1 MIMDKRKIYITP
13 NQYGL
18 LKESEWNFHFG
29 NLHNGKPYYSDNKYQ
44 MAGRETGHFG
54 SGTYFSTY
62 RGEFDNRSSVVD
74 KYSDGYGISNP
85 NFIEVADH
93 IYRVD
98 FDLYKNLY
106 RVRSKKQG
114 DVLYTMLADLNH
126 MFNRITVNGNFYP
139 NRAKYDNSDLYQRIK
154 ANADGLGL
162 KCPSYYELTRMA
174 QGLGKDENDVRSF
187 STVFMEW
194 NGYNGVNVSGV
205 DYYDNTKH
213 GSVIYDL
220 SKVNDDMEEVTP
232 KELYS
237 GYKDSSYDDTV
248 VQGYGINPRIEALKG
263 DYSEWCHKLNDMP
276 LPSALRLLKNYTSSG
291 NILSYF
297 NVSELNDDLI
307 KRYLRI
313 LFVKRPK
320 DRWSNPIDEEM
331 LKGRGDRYWAEL
343 IDKCGAYYW
352 VNYVSD
358 DKYHSMLIN
367 LLSAFSWNIPWDLS
381 IEEERKKKEEY
392 YNKLMCYM
400 QRDLTDYEKRYIRED
415 YFEEDD
421 EEGVQ

>member
-1 MIMDKRKIYITP
+1 MDRKVYITSK
-13 NQYGL
+13 QYGV

-29 NLHNGKPYYSDNKYQ
+29 KEHNGKPYISDNKYQ

-62 RGEFDNRSSVVD
+62 KGEFDNRSSVVD
-74 KYSDGYGISNP
+74 KYGDGYGVSNP

-106 RVRSKKQG
+106 RVRSKRQG

-139 NRAKYDNSDLYQRIK
+139 NRARYDNSDLYQRIK

-162 KCPSYYELTRMA
+162 RCPSYYELTRMA
-174 QGLGKDENDVRSF
+174 QRHEGVQSF
-187 STVFMEW
+187 STLFMEY

-237 GYKDSSYDDTV
+237 GYKDSSYDNTV
-248 VQGYGINPRIEALKG
+248 VQGYGGNPRIEALKG
-263 DYSEWCHKLNDMP
+263 EYIDWYNKLNDMS
-276 LPSALRLLKNYTSSG
+276 LSSALRLLKNYTSSG
-291 NILSYF
+291 EILGYF
-297 NVSELNDDLI
+297 IVSKLNEELI

-313 LFVKRPK
+313 LFVKKPRG
-320 DRWSNPIDEEM
+320 RWSNPIDDEIVNG
-331 LKGRGDRYWAEL
+331 KHDKYWAEL

-352 VNYVSD
+352 VNYVPD
-358 DKYHSMLIN
+358 NKYHSMLIN
-367 LLSAFSWNIPWDLS
+367 LLSAFSWNIPWS
-381 IEEERKKKEEY
+381 VGAEEERRMKEEY
-392 YNKLMCYM
+392 LNKLMSYM
-400 QRDLTDYEKRYIRED
+400 QRELTDYEKEYIKED
-415 YFEEDD
+415 YFDED
-421 EEGVQ
+421 EQQEN

>member
-1 MIMDKRKIYITP
+1 MDRKVYITSK
-13 NQYGL
+13 QYGV

-29 NLHNGKPYYSDNKYQ
+29 KEHNGKPYISDNKYQ

-54 SGTYFSTY
+54 SGTDFSTY
-62 RGEFDNRSSVVD
+62 KGEFDNRSSVVD
-74 KYSDGYGISNP
+74 KYGDGYGVSNP

-106 RVRSKKQG
+106 RVRSKRQG

-139 NRAKYDNSDLYQRIK
+139 NRARYDNSDLYQRIK

-162 KCPSYYELTRMA
+162 RCPSYYELTRMA
-174 QGLGKDENDVRSF
+174 QRHEGVQSF
-187 STVFMEW
+187 STLFMEY

-220 SKVNDDMEEVTP
+220 SKVNDEMEEVTP

-237 GYKDSSYDDTV
+237 GYKDSSYDNTV
-248 VQGYGINPRIEALKG
+248 VQGYGGNPRIEALKG
-263 DYSEWCHKLNDMP
+263 EYIDWYNKLNDMP
-276 LPSALRLLKNYTSSG
+276 LSSALRLLKNYTSSG
-291 NILSYF
+291 EILGYF
-297 NVSELNDDLI
+297 IVSKLNEELI

-313 LFVKRPK
+313 LFVKKPRG
-320 DRWSNPIDEEM
+320 RWSNPIDDEIVNG
-331 LKGRGDRYWAEL
+331 KHDKYWAEL

-352 VNYVSD
+352 VNYVPD
-358 DKYHSMLIN
+358 NKYHSMLIN
-367 LLSAFSWNIPWDLS
+367 LLSAFSWNIPWSVNAD
-381 IEEERKKKEEY
+381 EERRMKEEY
-392 YNKLMCYM
+392 LNKLMSYM
-400 QRDLTDYEKRYIRED
+400 QRELTDYEKEYIKED
-415 YFEEDD
+415 YFDED
-421 EEGVQ
+421 EQQEN

>member
-1 MIMDKRKIYITP
+1 MDRKVYITP
-13 NQYGL
+13 KQYGV

-29 NLHNGKPYYSDNKYQ
+29 KEHNGKPYISDNKYQ

-62 RGEFDNRSSVVD
+62 KGEFENRSSVVD
-74 KYSDGYGISNP
+74 KYGDGYGVSNP

-106 RVRSKKQG
+106 RVRSKRQG

-139 NRAKYDNSDLYQRIK
+139 NRARYDNSDLYQRIK

-162 KCPSYYELTRMA
+162 RCPSYYELTRMA
-174 QGLGKDENDVRSF
+174 QRHEGVQSF
-187 STVFMEW
+187 STLFMEY

-237 GYKDSSYDDTV
+237 GYKDSSYDNTV
-248 VQGYGINPRIEALKG
+248 VQGYGGNPRIEALKG
-263 DYSEWCHKLNDMP
+263 EYIDWYNKLNDMS
-276 LPSALRLLKNYTSSG
+276 LSSALRLLKNYTSSG
-291 NILSYF
+291 EILGYF
-297 NVSELNDDLI
+297 IVSKLNEELI

-313 LFVKRPK
+313 LFVKKPRG
-320 DRWSNPIDEEM
+320 RWSNPIDDEIVNG
-331 LKGRGDRYWAEL
+331 KHDKYWAEL

-358 DKYHSMLIN
+358 NKYHSMLIN
-367 LLSAFSWNIPWDLS
+367 LLSAFSWNIPWS
-381 IEEERKKKEEY
+381 VGAEEERRMKEEY
-392 YNKLMCYM
+392 LNKLMSYM
-400 QRDLTDYEKRYIRED
+400 QRELTDYEKEYIKED
-415 YFEEDD
+415 YFDED
-421 EEGVQ
+421 EQQEN

>member
-1 MIMDKRKIYITP
+1 MDRKVYITP
-13 NQYGL
+13 KQYGV

-29 NLHNGKPYYSDNKYQ
+29 KEHNGKPYISDNKYQ

-62 RGEFDNRSSVVD
+62 KGEFDNRSSVVD
-74 KYSDGYGISNP
+74 KYGDGYGVSNP

-106 RVRSKKQG
+106 RVRSKRQG

-139 NRAKYDNSDLYQRIK
+139 NRARYDNSDLYQRIK

-162 KCPSYYELTRMA
+162 RCPSYYELTRMA
-174 QGLGKDENDVRSF
+174 QRHEGVQSF
-187 STVFMEW
+187 STLFMEY

-237 GYKDSSYDDTV
+237 GYKDSSYDNTV
-248 VQGYGINPRIEALKG
+248 VQGYGGNPRIEALKG
-263 DYSEWCHKLNDMP
+263 EYIDWYNKLNDMS
-276 LPSALRLLKNYTSSG
+276 LSSALRLLKNYTSSG
-291 NILSYF
+291 EILGYF
-297 NVSELNDDLI
+297 IVSKLNEELI

-313 LFVKRPK
+313 LFVKKPRG
-320 DRWSNPIDEEM
+320 RWSNPIDDEIVNG
-331 LKGRGDRYWAEL
+331 KHDKYWAEL

-358 DKYHSMLIN
+358 NKYHSMLIN
-367 LLSAFSWNIPWDLS
+367 LLSAFSWNIPWSVNAD
-381 IEEERKKKEEY
+381 EERRMKEEY
-392 YNKLMCYM
+392 LNKLMSYM
-400 QRDLTDYEKRYIRED
+400 QRELTDYEKEYIKED
-415 YFEEDD
+415 YFDED
-421 EEGVQ
+421 EQQEN

>member
-1 MIMDKRKIYITP
+1 MDRKVYITSK
-13 NQYGL
+13 QYGV

-29 NLHNGKPYYSDNKYQ
+29 KEHNGKPYISDNKYQ

-62 RGEFDNRSSVVD
+62 KGEFDNRSSVVD
-74 KYSDGYGISNP
+74 KYGDGYGVSNP

-106 RVRSKKQG
+106 RVRSKRQG

-139 NRAKYDNSDLYQRIK
+139 NRARYDNSDLYQRIK

-162 KCPSYYELTRMA
+162 RCPSYYELTRMA
-174 QGLGKDENDVRSF
+174 QRHEGVQSF
-187 STVFMEW
+187 STLFMEY

-237 GYKDSSYDDTV
+237 GYKDSSYDNTV
-248 VQGYGINPRIEALKG
+248 VQGYGGNPRIEALKG
-263 DYSEWCHKLNDMP
+263 EYIDWYNKLNDMP
-276 LPSALRLLKNYTSSG
+276 LSSALRLLKNYTSSG
-291 NILSYF
+291 EILGYF
-297 NVSELNDDLI
+297 IVSKLNEELI

-313 LFVKRPK
+313 LFVKKPRG
-320 DRWSNPIDEEM
+320 RWSNPIDDEIVNG
-331 LKGRGDRYWAEL
+331 KHDKYWAEL

-352 VNYVSD
+352 VNYVPD
-358 DKYHSMLIN
+358 NKYHSMLIN
-367 LLSAFSWNIPWDLS
+367 LLSAFSWNIPWS
-381 IEEERKKKEEY
+381 VGAEEERRMKEEY
-392 YNKLMCYM
+392 LNKLMSYM
-400 QRDLTDYEKRYIRED
+400 QRELTDYEKEYIKED
-415 YFEEDD
+415 YFDED
-421 EEGVQ
+421 EQQEN

>member
-1 MIMDKRKIYITP
+1 MDRKVYITP
-13 NQYGL
+13 KQYGV

-29 NLHNGKPYYSDNKYQ
+29 KEHNGKPYISDNKYQ

-62 RGEFDNRSSVVD
+62 KGEFDNRSSVVD
-74 KYSDGYGISNP
+74 KYGDGYGVSNP

-106 RVRSKKQG
+106 RVRSKRQG

-139 NRAKYDNSDLYQRIK
+139 NRARYDNSDLYQRIK

-162 KCPSYYELTRMA
+162 RCPSYYELTRMA
-174 QGLGKDENDVRSF
+174 QRHEGVQSF
-187 STVFMEW
+187 STLFMEY

-237 GYKDSSYDDTV
+237 GYKDSSYDNTV
-248 VQGYGINPRIEALKG
+248 VQGYGGNPRIEALKG
-263 DYSEWCHKLNDMP
+263 EYIDWYNKLNDMS
-276 LPSALRLLKNYTSSG
+276 LSSALRLLKNYTSSG
-291 NILSYF
+291 EILGYF
-297 NVSELNDDLI
+297 IVSKLNEELI

-313 LFVKRPK
+313 LFVKKPRG
-320 DRWSNPIDEEM
+320 RWSNPIDDEIVNG
-331 LKGRGDRYWAEL
+331 KHDKYWAEL

-352 VNYVSD
+352 VNYVPD
-358 DKYHSMLIN
+358 NKYHSMLIN
-367 LLSAFSWNIPWDLS
+367 LLSAFSWNIPWS
-381 IEEERKKKEEY
+381 IDADEERRMKEDY
-392 YNKLMCYM
+392 YNKLMSYM
-400 QRDLTDYEKRYIRED
+400 QRDLTDYEKQYIRED
-415 YFEEDD
+415 YFEEND
-421 EEGVQ
+421 EQGEN

>member
-1 MIMDKRKIYITP
+1 MDRKVYITP
-13 NQYGL
+13 KQYGV

-29 NLHNGKPYYSDNKYQ
+29 NGHDGKPYKSDNKYQ

-62 RGEFDNRSSVVD
+62 KGEFDNRSSVVD
-74 KYSDGYGISNP
+74 KYGDGYGVSNP

-106 RVRSKKQG
+106 RVRSKRQG

-139 NRAKYDNSDLYQRIK
+139 NRARYDNSDLYQRIK

-162 KCPSYYELTRMA
+162 RCPSYYELTRMA
-174 QGLGKDENDVRSF
+174 QRHEGVQSF
-187 STVFMEW
+187 STLFMEY

-237 GYKDSSYDDTV
+237 GYKDSSYDNTV
-248 VQGYGINPRIEALKG
+248 VQGYGGNPRIEALKG
-263 DYSEWCHKLNDMP
+263 EYIDWYNKLNDMS
-276 LPSALRLLKNYTSSG
+276 LSSALRLLKNYTSSG
-291 NILSYF
+291 EILGYF
-297 NVSELNDDLI
+297 IVSKLNEELI

-313 LFVKRPK
+313 LFVKKPRG
-320 DRWSNPIDEEM
+320 RWSNPIDDEIVNG
-331 LKGRGDRYWAEL
+331 KHDKYWAEL

-352 VNYVSD
+352 VNYVPD
-358 DKYHSMLIN
+358 NKYHSMLIN
-367 LLSAFSWNIPWDLS
+367 LLSAFSWNIPWSVNAD
-381 IEEERKKKEEY
+381 EERRMKEEY
-392 YNKLMCYM
+392 LNKLMSYM
-400 QRDLTDYEKRYIRED
+400 QRELTDYEKEYIKED
-415 YFEEDD
+415 YFDED
-421 EEGVQ
+421 EQQEN

>member
-1 MIMDKRKIYITP
+1 MDRKVYITSK
-13 NQYGL
+13 QYGV

-29 NLHNGKPYYSDNKYQ
+29 KEHNGKPYISDNKYQ

-62 RGEFDNRSSVVD
+62 KGEFDNRSSVVD
-74 KYSDGYGISNP
+74 KYGDGYGVSNP

-106 RVRSKKQG
+106 RVRSKRQG

-139 NRAKYDNSDLYQRIK
+139 NRARYDNSDLYQRIK

-162 KCPSYYELTRMA
+162 RCPSYYELTRMA
-174 QGLGKDENDVRSF
+174 QRHEGVQSF
-187 STVFMEW
+187 STLFMEY

-237 GYKDSSYDDTV
+237 GYKDSSYDNTV
-248 VQGYGINPRIEALKG
+248 VQGYGGNPRIEALKG
-263 DYSEWCHKLNDMP
+263 EYIDWYNKLNDMS
-276 LPSALRLLKNYTSSG
+276 LSSALRLLKNYTSSG
-291 NILSYF
+291 EILSYF
-297 NVSELNDDLI
+297 IVSKLNEELI

-313 LFVKRPK
+313 LFVKKPRG
-320 DRWSNPIDEEM
+320 RWSNPIDDEIVNG
-331 LKGRGDRYWAEL
+331 KHDKYWAEL

-352 VNYVSD
+352 VNYVPD
-358 DKYHSMLIN
+358 NKYHSMLIN
-367 LLSAFSWNIPWDLS
+367 LLSAFSWNIPWGVNAD
-381 IEEERKKKEEY
+381 EERRMKEDY
-392 YNKLMCYM
+392 YNKLMSYM
-400 QRDLTDYEKRYIRED
+400 QRDLTDYEKEYIKED
-415 YFEEDD
+415 YFDED
-421 EEGVQ
+421 EQQEN

>member
-1 MIMDKRKIYITP
+1 MDKKIYITP
-13 NQYGL
+13 KQYGV

-29 NLHNGKPYYSDNKYQ
+29 NGHDGKPYKSDNKYQ

-62 RGEFDNRSSVVD
+62 KGEFDNRSSVVD
-74 KYSDGYGISNP
+74 KYGDGYGISNP

-106 RVRSKKQG
+106 RVRSKRQG

-139 NRAKYDNSDLYQRIK
+139 NRARYDNSDLYQRIK

-162 KCPSYYELTRMA
+162 RCPSYYELTRMA
-174 QGLGKDENDVRSF
+174 QRHEGIQSF
-187 STVFMEW
+187 STLFMEY
-194 NGYNGVNVSGV
+194 NGYNGVNVSGI

-237 GYKDSSYDDTV
+237 GYKDSSYDNTV
-248 VQGYGINPRIEALKG
+248 VQGYGGNPRIEALKG
-263 DYSEWCHKLNDMP
+263 EYIDWYNKLNDMS
-276 LPSALRLLKNYTSSG
+276 LSSALRLLKNYTSSG
-291 NILSYF
+291 EILSYF
-297 NVSELNDDLI
+297 IVSKLNEELI

-313 LFVKRPK
+313 LFVKKPRG
-320 DRWSNPIDEEM
+320 RWSNPIDDEIVNG
-331 LKGRGDRYWAEL
+331 KHDKYWAEL

-358 DKYHSMLIN
+358 NKYHSMLIN
-367 LLSAFSWNIPWDLS
+367 LLSAFSWNIPWSVDAD
-381 IEEERKKKEEY
+381 EERRMKEDY
-392 YNKLMCYM
+392 YNKLMSYM
-400 QRDLTDYEKRYIRED
+400 QRDLTDYEKQYIRED
-415 YFEEDD
+415 YFEEND
-421 EEGVQ
+421 EQGEN

>member
-1 MIMDKRKIYITP
+1 MDKKIYITP
-13 NQYGL
+13 KQYGV

-29 NLHNGKPYYSDNKYQ
+29 NGHDGKPYKSDNKYQ

-62 RGEFDNRSSVVD
+62 KGEFDNRSSVVD
-74 KYSDGYGISNP
+74 KYGDGYGVSNP

-106 RVRSKKQG
+106 RVRSKRQG

-139 NRAKYDNSDLYQRIK
+139 NRARYDNSDLYQRIK

-162 KCPSYYELTRMA
+162 RCPSYYELTRMA
-174 QGLGKDENDVRSF
+174 QRHEGVQSF
-187 STVFMEW
+187 STLFMEY

-237 GYKDSSYDDTV
+237 GYKDSSYDNTV
-248 VQGYGINPRIEALKG
+248 VQGYGGNPRIEALKG
-263 DYSEWCHKLNDMP
+263 EYIDWYNKLNDMS
-276 LPSALRLLKNYTSSG
+276 LSSALRLLKNYTSSG
-291 NILSYF
+291 EILGYF
-297 NVSELNDDLI
+297 IVSKLNEELI

-313 LFVKRPK
+313 LFVKKPRG
-320 DRWSNPIDEEM
+320 RWSNPIDDEIVNG
-331 LKGRGDRYWAEL
+331 KHDKYWAEL

-352 VNYVSD
+352 VNYVPD
-358 DKYHSMLIN
+358 NKYHSMLIN
-367 LLSAFSWNIPWDLS
+367 LLSAFSWNIPWSVNAD
-381 IEEERKKKEEY
+381 EERRMKEEY
-392 YNKLMCYM
+392 LNKLMSYM
-400 QRDLTDYEKRYIRED
+400 QRELTDYEKEYIKED
-415 YFEEDD
+415 YFDED
-421 EEGVQ
+421 EQQEN

>member
-1 MIMDKRKIYITP
+1 MDRKVYITP
-13 NQYGL
+13 KQYGV

-29 NLHNGKPYYSDNKYQ
+29 KEHNGKPYISDNKYQ

-62 RGEFDNRSSVVD
+62 KGEFDNRSSVVD
-74 KYSDGYGISNP
+74 KYGDGYGVSNP

-106 RVRSKKQG
+106 RVRSKRQG

-139 NRAKYDNSDLYQRIK
+139 NRARYDNSDLYQRIK

-162 KCPSYYELTRMA
+162 RCPSYYELTRMA
-174 QGLGKDENDVRSF
+174 QRHEGVQSF
-187 STVFMEW
+187 STLFMEY

-237 GYKDSSYDDTV
+237 GYKDSSYDNTV
-248 VQGYGINPRIEALKG
+248 VQGYGGNPRIEALKG
-263 DYSEWCHKLNDMP
+263 EYIDWYNKLNDMS
-276 LPSALRLLKNYTSSG
+276 LSSALRLLKNYTSSG
-291 NILSYF
+291 EILGYF
-297 NVSELNDDLI
+297 IVSKLNEELI

-313 LFVKRPK
+313 LFVKKPRG
-320 DRWSNPIDEEM
+320 RWSNPIDDEIVNG
-331 LKGRGDRYWAEL
+331 KHDKYWAEL

-352 VNYVSD
+352 VNYVPD
-358 DKYHSMLIN
+358 NKYHSMLIN
-367 LLSAFSWNIPWDLS
+367 LLSAFSWNIPWS
-381 IEEERKKKEEY
+381 VGAEEERRMKEEY
-392 YNKLMCYM
+392 LNKLMSYM
-400 QRDLTDYEKRYIRED
+400 QRELTDYEKEYIKED
-415 YFEEDD
+415 YFDED
-421 EEGVQ
+421 EQQEN

>member
-1 MIMDKRKIYITP
+1 MDKKIYMTP
-13 NQYGL
+13 KQYGV

-29 NLHNGKPYYSDNKYQ
+29 KEHNGKPYISDNKYQ

-62 RGEFDNRSSVVD
+62 KGEFDNRSSVVD

-106 RVRSKKQG
+106 RVRSKRQG

-139 NRAKYDNSDLYQRIK
+139 NRARYDNSDLYQRIK

-162 KCPSYYELTRMA
+162 RCPSYYELTRMA
-174 QGLGKDENDVRSF
+174 QRHEGVQSF
-187 STVFMEW
+187 STLFMEY

-237 GYKDSSYDDTV
+237 GYKDSSYDNTV
-248 VQGYGINPRIEALKG
+248 VQGYGGNPRIEALKG
-263 DYSEWCHKLNDMP
+263 EYIDWYNKLNDMP
-276 LPSALRLLKNYTSSG
+276 LSSALRLLKNYTSSG
-291 NILSYF
+291 EILGYF
-297 NVSELNDDLI
+297 IVSKLNEELI

-313 LFVKRPK
+313 LFVKKPRG
-320 DRWSNPIDEEM
+320 RWSNPIDDEIVNG
-331 LKGRGDRYWAEL
+331 KHDKYWAEL

-358 DKYHSMLIN
+358 NKYHSMLIN
-367 LLSAFSWNIPWDLS
+367 LLSAFSWNIPWS
-381 IEEERKKKEEY
+381 INADEERRMKEDY
-392 YNKLMCYM
+392 YNKLMSYM
-400 QRDLTDYEKRYIRED
+400 QRDLTDYEKQYIRED
-415 YFEEDD
+415 YFEEND
-421 EEGVQ
+421 EQGEN

>member
-1 MIMDKRKIYITP
+1 MDRKVYITP
-13 NQYGL
+13 KQYGV

-29 NLHNGKPYYSDNKYQ
+29 KEHNGKPYISDNKYQ

-62 RGEFDNRSSVVD
+62 KGEFDNRSSVVD
-74 KYSDGYGISNP
+74 KYGDGYGVSNP

-106 RVRSKKQG
+106 RVRSKRQG

-139 NRAKYDNSDLYQRIK
+139 NRARYDNSDLYQRIK

-162 KCPSYYELTRMA
+162 RCPSYYELTRMA
-174 QGLGKDENDVRSF
+174 QRHEGVQSF
-187 STVFMEW
+187 STLFMEY

-237 GYKDSSYDDTV
+237 GYKDSSYDNTV
-248 VQGYGINPRIEALKG
+248 VQGYGGNPRIEALKG
-263 DYSEWCHKLNDMP
+263 EYIDWYNKLNDMS
-276 LPSALRLLKNYTSSG
+276 LSSALRLLKNYTSSG
-291 NILSYF
+291 EILGYF
-297 NVSELNDDLI
+297 IVSKLNEELI

-313 LFVKRPK
+313 LFVKKPRG
-320 DRWSNPIDEEM
+320 RWSNPIDDEIVNG
-331 LKGRGDRYWAEL
+331 KHDKYWAEL

-358 DKYHSMLIN
+358 NKYHSMLIN
-367 LLSAFSWNIPWDLS
+367 LLSAFSWNIPWS
-381 IEEERKKKEEY
+381 VGAEEERRMKEEY
-392 YNKLMCYM
+392 LNKLMSYM
-400 QRDLTDYEKRYIRED
+400 QRELTDYEKEYIKED
-415 YFEEDD
+415 YFDED
-421 EEGVQ
+421 EQQEN

>member
-1 MIMDKRKIYITP
+1 MDRKVYITP
-13 NQYGL
+13 KQYGV

-29 NLHNGKPYYSDNKYQ
+29 KEHNGKPYISDNKYQ

-62 RGEFDNRSSVVD
+62 KGEFDNRSSVVD
-74 KYSDGYGISNP
+74 KYSDGYGVSNP

-106 RVRSKKQG
+106 RVRSKRQG

-139 NRAKYDNSDLYQRIK
+139 NRARYDNSDLYQRIK

-162 KCPSYYELTRMA
+162 RCPSYYELTRMA
-174 QGLGKDENDVRSF
+174 QRHEGVQSF
-187 STVFMEW
+187 STLFMEY

-237 GYKDSSYDDTV
+237 GYKDSSYDNTV
-248 VQGYGINPRIEALKG
+248 VQGYGGNPRIEALKG
-263 DYSEWCHKLNDMP
+263 EYIDWYNKLNDMS
-276 LPSALRLLKNYTSSG
+276 LSSALRLLKNYTSSG
-291 NILSYF
+291 EILSYF
-297 NVSELNDDLI
+297 IVSKLNEELI

-313 LFVKRPK
+313 LFVKKPRG
-320 DRWSNPIDEEM
+320 RWSNPIDDEIVNG
-331 LKGRGDRYWAEL
+331 KRDKYWAEL

-358 DKYHSMLIN
+358 NKYHSMLIN
-367 LLSAFSWNIPWDLS
+367 LLSAFSWNIPWGVNAD
-381 IEEERKKKEEY
+381 EERRMKEDY
-392 YNKLMCYM
+392 YNKLMSYM
-400 QRDLTDYEKRYIRED
+400 QRDLTDYEKQYIRED
-415 YFEEDD
+415 YFEEND
-421 EEGVQ
+421 EQQ

>member
-1 MIMDKRKIYITP
+1 
-13 NQYGL
+13 
-18 LKESEWNFHFG
+18 
-29 NLHNGKPYYSDNKYQ
+29 
-44 MAGRETGHFG
+44 
-54 SGTYFSTY
+54 
-62 RGEFDNRSSVVD
+62 VD
-74 KYSDGYGISNP
+74 KYSDGYGVSNP

-106 RVRSKKQG
+106 RVRSKRQG

-139 NRAKYDNSDLYQRIK
+139 NRARYDNSDLYQRIK

-162 KCPSYYELTRMA
+162 RCPSYYELTRMA
-174 QGLGKDENDVRSF
+174 QRHEGVQSF
-187 STVFMEW
+187 STLFMEY

-237 GYKDSSYDDTV
+237 GYKDSSYDNTV
-248 VQGYGINPRIEALKG
+248 VQGYGGNPRIEALKG
-263 DYSEWCHKLNDMP
+263 EYIDWYNKLNDMS
-276 LPSALRLLKNYTSSG
+276 LSSALRLLKNYTSSG
-291 NILSYF
+291 EILSYF
-297 NVSELNDDLI
+297 IVSKLNEELI

-313 LFVKRPK
+313 LFVKKPRG
-320 DRWSNPIDEEM
+320 RWSNPIDDEIVNG
-331 LKGRGDRYWAEL
+331 KRDKYWAEL

-358 DKYHSMLIN
+358 NKYHSMLIN
-367 LLSAFSWNIPWDLS
+367 LLSAFSWNIPWGVNAD
-381 IEEERKKKEEY
+381 EERRMKEDY
-392 YNKLMCYM
+392 YNKLMSYM
-400 QRDLTDYEKRYIRED
+400 QRDLTDYEKQYIRED
-415 YFEEDD
+415 YFEEND
-421 EEGVQ
+421 EQGEN